1 MKILA
6 HTCFI
11 GTTGYANHARSF
23 FTALNKLHT
32 VKVRNLTIGN
42 GWKGMNDTPHDD
54 EPYIT
59 NEMKGMLIQQTL
71 NNQDGSRSDFNMYG
85 YKGDFVPDVH
95 IVLMETNNYYF
106 YDNYEGYKIAYN
118 VWESTRY
125 PDDFFKRLFYFDE
138 VWVPT
143 QWQFDCLVEQ
153 GYPSEKIFIV
163 PEGVDVE
170 TFKPIKKQLKKST
183 DKFRFLYFGR
193 WDYRKGTTEVLKTF
207 GETFKGRKDVE
218 LIASVENPF
227 PYDGL
232 KSTEERVK
240 KYGIDDTNI
249 KFIKFTSR
257 EDYVKYL
264 QMGDVFISCAR
275 SEGWNLPLIEAMS
288 CGTPA
293 IYSNWGGQ
301 LQFAKDKGIPVKI
314 SHLRPANIEHK
325 EWPGEYCEPDWN
337 DLGEQMLNAVKN
349 YSEHKSKSI
358 KESKEIHKNFNWD
371 TVAKGASNILTRHS
385 KPFAFV
391 TTGNMGYMP
400 VIEKLVQSLLEF
412 SEQKIIVY
420 GVDCEVPFDYPNVI
434 KRTINPPKISEHD
447 KWYWK
452 QHACL
457 ESLKEGFEY
466 LIWIDGDVVVNY
478 NVDTVRKYFK
488 QVGRYPLSDIHVQE
502 EFFGMYDNGTK
513 SQLFNEELTKK
524 WGIEKRQ
531 PYMHVCFFIYNDG
544 SQAFFESI
552 LHAYE
557 TLMKEEPENYKKYF
571 LWNDE
576 GIDNAIRWKN
586 GYTNHLP
593 LSNFDTSS
601 YDGDEGFID
610 RTLHQFYKFWNE
622 EGPQNFN
629 RIFGYQ
635 CIPKN
640 KSDIIYFHGNKN
652 AEISD
657 KMIEF
662 IKMQR
667 DNSFYKSMCFYT
679 DVYKL
684 ENFESLFEYEGGTMD
699 VAGKFGWGPAIF
711 HEIYNLRDYYKDRE
725 KRINDGD
732 IVVDLGGNIGV
743 FNRWAYNQGAKRV
756 ISFEPDRR
764 YFNLLSLNVDPRS
777 LLFNGAVSNKI
788 GELELHESNHL
799 GGSNLFGT
807 QEGSKKYNVR
817 TYTLNYLFESE
828 LIQKIDFLK
837 VDIEGAE
844 HLAFEGIS
852 DENLMKVK
860 NISME
865 YHHSHFNYDVE
876 LRDKFIKRLNNLG
889 FNSYL
894 LFLGGNDNLQMIHFW
909 R

>member
-23 FTALNKLHT
+23 FTALNKHHT

-59 NEMKGMLIQQTL
+59 GEMKDMLIQQTL
-71 NNQDGSRSDFNMYG
+71 NNQDGTRTDFNMYG
-85 YKGDFVPDVH
+85 YKGDFTPDVH

-125 PDDFFKRLFYFDE
+125 PEDFFRRLFYFDE

-170 TFKPIKKQLKKST
+170 TFKPIKKSLKKST
-183 DKFRFLYFGR
+183 TKFRFLYFGR

-207 GETFKGRKDVE
+207 GETFKDRTDVE
-218 LIASVENPF
+218 LIASVENPY

-240 KYGIDDTNI
+240 TYGIDDTNI

-288 CGTPA
+288 CGTPS

-325 EWPGEYCEPDWN
+325 EWPGEYCEPDWK
-337 DLGEQMLNAVKN
+337 DLGEQMLDAVKN
-349 YSEHKSKSI
+349 YSEYKSKSI
-358 KESKEIHKNFNWD
+358 KDSKEIHKNFNWD
-371 TVAKGASNILTRHS
+371 TVAKGASDILTRHS

-434 KRTINPPKISEHD
+434 KRTINPSKISEHD

-452 QHACL
+452 QYACL

-466 LIWIDGDVVVNY
+466 LIWIDGDVVVNH
-478 NVDTVRKYFK
+478 NIDTVRKYFK

-513 SQLFNEELTKK
+513 SQLFNEELAKK

-531 PYMHVCFFIYNDG
+531 PYMHVCFFIYNNG
-544 SQAFFESI
+544 SEAFFDSI
-552 LHAYE
+552 LHTYK
-557 TLMKEEPENYKKYF
+557 TLMVEEPENYKKYF

-610 RTLHQFYKFWNE
+610 KTLHQFYKFWNE
-622 EGPQNFN
+622 EGPQNFD

-635 CIPKN
+635 YIPKD

-657 KMIEF
+657 KMIQF

-684 ENFESLFEYEGGTMD
+684 ENFESLFEYEGGTID
-699 VAGKFGWGPAIF
+699 VANKFGWETAIF
-711 HEIYNLRDYYKDRE
+711 HEIFNLRDYYHNRI
-725 KRINDGD
+725 KRIHEGD
-732 IVVDLGGNIGV
+732 IVVDLGGNMGI
-743 FNRWAYNQGAKRV
+743 FNRWAYSQGAKRV
-756 ISFEPDRR
+756 ISFEPDKR
-764 YFNLLSLNVDPRS
+764 YFKLLSLNTDPRS
-777 LLFNGAVSNKI
+777 LLFNGAVSNQV
-788 GELELHESNHL
+788 GELELHESSHL
-799 GGSNLFGT
+799 GGSNVFGT
-807 QEGSKKYNVR
+807 QENAKKYKVR
-817 TYTLNYLFESE
+817 TYTLDYLFECG
-828 LIQKIDFLK
+828 LIEHIDFLK

-844 HLAFEGIS
+844 HLAFGGIS

-860 NISME
+860 NIAME
-865 YHHSHFNYDVE
+865 YHHGHFNYDEE
-876 LRDKFIKRLNNLG
+876 LRNNFITKMNSLG

-894 LFLGGNDNLQMIHFW
+894 VFMGNNNELQMIYFW